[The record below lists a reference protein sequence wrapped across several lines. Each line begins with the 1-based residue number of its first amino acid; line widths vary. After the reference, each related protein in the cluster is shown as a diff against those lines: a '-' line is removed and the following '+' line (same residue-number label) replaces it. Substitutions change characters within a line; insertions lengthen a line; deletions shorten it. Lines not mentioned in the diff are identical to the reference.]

1 MDNRNCNY
9 CKIQRPVN
17 FFSKNRKDEY
27 NKSCDECRS
36 KQKANREKNKCI
48 HNRRKSRCKEC
59 KGSSI
64 CEHNKRKTRCIICGG
79 GSICAHNRQKQSCIE
94 CGGSQICAH
103 NRQKSHCKD
112 CGDPVKITIKNM
124 ITGSR
129 HSDKKKNRY
138 DPVKFIDYCFI
149 EGLIEDY
156 KNCYWCKVELQYTEY
171 NKTLA
176 SIERLDNKM
185 GHNKDNCV
193 LCCLECNH
201 KKISNI

>member
-1 MDNRNCNY
+1 MEMENRKCNY

-27 NKSCDECRS
+27 NKSCEECRV
-36 KQKANREKNKCI
+36 KQKANREKYKC
-48 HNRRKSRCKEC
+48 
-59 KGSSI
+59 
-64 CEHNKRKTRCIICGG
+64 T
-79 GSICAHNRQKQSCIE
+79 
-94 CGGSQICAH
+94 H
-103 NRQKSHCKD
+103 NRQKSRCKD
-112 CGDPVKITIKNM
+112 CGGVTICSHNREKHRCKECGDPVKITIKNM
-124 ITGSR
+124 IKGSR

-138 DPVKFIDYCFI
+138 DPVKFIDYCFV

-176 SIERLDNKM
+176 SIERLDNKK

-193 LCCLECNH
+193 LCCLDCN
-201 KKISNI
+201 KKRISNI